1 MDLLTFFLELSGFI
15 FLAFSLFW
23 SVISVMFHSKLGLP
37 LPAAL
42 ALGFVLQAVGFALM
56 LVISFAK
63 KSEKK
68 SWNSSLPADPF
79 AANAVMNND
88 PFSHNQPQEFDAVSP
103 YRRRG
108 LDPSKIPSLVLV
120 LLGSV
125 LLFISAPL
133 TWFYSFSADGTETT
147 VGILS
152 SGLEVWLLF
161 TILALIASLALSL
174 NKWSALSP
182 VLIGYFSAWWFALSL
197 AALSSRL
204 AFINGMSAVFQLPN
218 VIVTSGTGQLSEVVN
233 QRVGDAWLV
242 VLPASILLMSAAYY
256 MAYRYSKS
264 IEAERANFL

>member
-15 FLAFSLFW
+15 LLAFSLFW
-23 SVISVMFHSKLGLP
+23 SVVSVMFHSKFEVP

-68 SWNSSLPADPF
+68 SWNGSLPADPF
-79 AANAVMNND
+79 AASHQISSD
-88 PFSHNQPQEFDAVSP
+88 PFSFNQSPEFDAAP
-103 YRRRG
+103 TYKRRA
-108 LDPSKIPSLVLV
+108 LEPAKIPSLVLV

-125 LLFISAPL
+125 LLFVSAPL

-147 VGILS
+147 VGIFS

-161 TILALIASLALSL
+161 TILALIAGLALSI

-218 VIVTSGTGQLSEVVN
+218 VIVTSGTGQLSEIVN

-242 VLPASILLMSAAYY
+242 VLPASILLLSAAYY

-264 IEAERANFL
+264 VEAERANFF